1 MGCRW
6 SGGNVITPASFWHV
20 PLVGE
25 AGSLGLS
32 STANEFLHHAWK
44 AHSMHHLTIPFE
56 AGSHIQTHLPDLS
69 QHLIPHNPDAH
80 NSSLSRQSH
89 QVSPTCQ
96 LCRHSSVI
104 LSSTLLHSHGPF
116 GPSHTSSCLLMSHYT
131 LVAQTGMQGNCGY
144 LNRPFKFYHLR
155 PLDVFSDLVQSMAS
169 LWCSAWPHSF
179 TMTTV
184 DYSYLPVSP
193 PSHWLQ
199 PLSAI
204 LPSPCSGSESHRLLD

>member
-6 SGGNVITPASFWHV
+6 SGGNVITPASSWHV
-20 PLVGE
+20 PLVGK

-32 STANEFLHHAWK
+32 STANEFLHRAWK
-44 AHSMHHLTIPFE
+44 AHSMPHLTIPFE

-96 LCRHSSVI
+96 LCRHSSFI

-116 GPSHTSSCLLMSHYT
+116 GPSHASSCLLISHYT

-144 LNRPFKFYHLR
+144 LNRPFKFYPLR
-155 PLDVFSDLVQSMAS
+155 PLDVFSDLVQSTAS
-169 LWCSAWPHSF
+169 LWSSAWPHSF

-204 LPSPCSGSESHRLLD
+204 LPSPCSGSKSHRLLD